1 MTLSAHSLRF
11 SWDNKRDIFSDISFT
26 LKPGELFCILG
37 PNGTGKSTLLRCLI
51 DLLDLHS
58 GSVRLDDT
66 DIREMD
72 RQELSRK
79 MAFVPQ
85 GYDVAFPYTL
95 LEYVLMGRAP
105 YISAFSSPTEEDV
118 RIAVEAICEV
128 GVYHLIEKPVN
139 EVSGGEHQLALIAR
153 ALAQKPDILLLD
165 EPTSHLDF
173 GNQMQVLSLIERLR
187 DRGISIIMTSH
198 FPDHAFIVSDQVGI
212 MQGGEFS
219 MIGPAEEVITSDAL
233 RATYHVD
240 VRVEYIEVADRKV
253 CIPIRYRPGSLYP
266 VESIL
271 DQILANFSDPVH
283 RCTNCGFMPEQESIM
298 ILQPDRIQV

>member
-1 MTLSAHSLRF
+1 MGITLGSRCLRF
-11 SWDNKRDIFSDISFT
+11 SWDGMRDIFADVSFI
-26 LKPGELFCILG
+26 LNPGELFCILG

-51 DLLDLHS
+51 DLLDLNH
-58 GSVRLDDT
+58 GSVSLDGV
-66 DIREMD
+66 DIRKMD

-85 GYDVAFPYTL
+85 GYDVAFPYTV

-105 YISAFSSPTEEDV
+105 YISAFSSPTDEDV
-118 RIAVEAICEV
+118 NIAIEAIREV
-128 GVYHLIEKPVN
+128 GLYHLIEKPVN

-153 ALAQKPDILLLD
+153 ALAQQPEILLLD

-212 MQGGEFS
+212 MRDGAFS
-219 MIGPAEEVITSDAL
+219 MIGPADSVITSDAL

-240 VRVEYIEVADRKV
+240 VRVEYIEVAGRKV
-253 CIPIRYRPGSLYP
+253 CIPIRYRPGCLCP
-266 VESIL
+266 VESVL
-271 DQILANFSDPVH
+271 DQLLRDYTDPAH
-283 RCTNCGFMPEQESIM
+283 RCTNCGMMPM
-298 ILQPDRIQV
+298 ISTRPDPIS